1 MKSETLPTKKELTYE
16 EQVQIYLTRMLS
28 NRKNRRH
35 LAKRDGQLKNWQ
47 SVKEHYLPINK
58 PIDLG
63 INKFKKLARER
74 LEKPYKTVLGYKQE
88 MHMAFD
94 NIRENNN
101 GNSTTRTTS
110 PNSN

>member
-1 MKSETLPTKKELTYE
+1 MLPTDQDENYE
-16 EQVQIYLTRMLS
+16 EQVRLYLTKMLS
-28 NRKNRRH
+28 NRKSRRL
-35 LAKRDGQLKNWQ
+35 LAKRDKQLKNWQ
-47 SVKEHYLPINK
+47 SMKEYYLPINK

-74 LEKPYKTVLGYKQE
+74 LEKPYKTVLGYKRE
-88 MHMAFD
+88 MHTAFD
-94 NIRENNN
+94 NIRANNN